1 MKKCGTCFRYCEN
14 WRDARAK
21 GLQERHTGVFD
32 YHYKPRKGVKPHCI
46 GGKVREGINEKHP
59 ACEYHEYRWFW
70 NFKTWWN
77 WHAKQLVIELYRKHI
92 RVPIGGLRKPVQLN
106 WIPSYDGMTD
116 KIIPFGEPECPHCKE
131 MPYSYTQCVFC
142 GQKFLPD
149 DNRPDKTAP
158 QRKRLPGEPIIF
170 VDGICPECGRSCG
183 NGGYGPLRCSCG
195 WVGKTVFSKELQ
207 SAIDEMFEE
216 GEHDA

>member
-106 WIPSYDGMTD
+106 WIPSYDGMAD
-116 KIIPFGEPECPHCKE
+116 KIIPFGEPECPRCKE

-142 GQKFLPD
+142 GQRFLPD

-158 QRKRLPGEPIIF
+158 QRERLPEEPIIF
-170 VDGICPECGRSCG
+170 VDGICPECGCSCG
-183 NGGYGPLRCSCG
+183 NGGYGPLRCRCG
-195 WVGKTVFSKELQ
+195 WVGK
-207 SAIDEMFEE
+207 E
-216 GEHDA
+216 G